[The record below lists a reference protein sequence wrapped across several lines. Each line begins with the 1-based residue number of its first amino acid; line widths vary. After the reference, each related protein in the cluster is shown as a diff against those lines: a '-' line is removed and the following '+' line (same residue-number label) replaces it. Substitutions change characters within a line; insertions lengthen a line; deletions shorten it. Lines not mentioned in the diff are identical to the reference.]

1 MVNKGLV
8 LENCHGIM
16 ELKRKQER
24 QGQSSNNSR
33 PWVGMP
39 SVKPIQR
46 APQQSPRAPFQ
57 QRPRAAMHGYQTP
70 QHQFIQHLNAT

>member
-1 MVNKGLV
+1 MVNKALV
-8 LENCHGIM
+8 LENCRGIM

-46 APQQSPRAPFQ
+46 APQQSP
-57 QRPRAAMHGYQTP
+57 
-70 QHQFIQHLNAT
+70 